1 MGLKSNDGY
10 LHKRKN
16 KTRRRNREGHV
27 TRGETGVMQL
37 QPGKAQSCWQP
48 AELSA
53 GEAEPPEG
61 SDPPDTSVSDC
72 WPQEW

>member
-1 MGLKSNDGY
+1 MMSIFITE
-10 LHKRKN
+10 N
-16 KTRRRNREGHV
+16 KQTRHTGETKREGHV
-27 TRGETGVMQL
+27 TRDETGVMQL
-37 QPGKAQSCWQP
+37 QPRKAQSCWQP

-61 SDPPDTSVSDC
+61 SDIPDTSISDC